1 MLKKKLAFID
11 YWHHEFTRSG
21 DFLRNILSEEFE
33 ITNFW
38 WKPRTK
44 FPIDEIQ
51 KYDHVFFFHVMFP
64 YQIMKRFKK
73 KRILW
78 APMYDAL
85 IFKNNFEKRIFWRQ
99 ISLLGIKILEFSKK
113 VSESIGKEN
122 IETLKIQYF
131 IKTQKNA
138 ANKISNRIKIFF
150 WDRGQIKIND
160 WIGLFNL
167 SDIDEIIYYPV
178 VDPSRKIIN
187 NLNEFK
193 DVKITILQKKFL
205 PKNEYLELMNN
216 CNVFIA
222 PRKKEGI
229 GMSIVEA
236 LSKGMYIIG
245 FNDSTMD
252 EYITDEKIG
261 YLFNNDANK
270 ININNILNEYEFR
283 LSNSELNY
291 SKWLSQKNEII
302 PFFNKEDLIN
312 NKKLIDYF
320 LIYDDFKFYFKKI
333 LDKNRF
339 LY

>member
-73 KRILW
+73 KKILW

-85 IFKNNFEKRIFWRQ
+85 IFKNNFEKKIFWRQ
-99 ISLLGIKILEFSKK
+99 ISLLGVKILEFSKK

-122 IETLKIQYF
+122 IETLKIRYF

-193 DVKITILQKKFL
+193 DLKITILQKKFL

-270 ININNILNEYEFR
+270 ININNILNEHEFR

-291 SKWLSQKNEII
+291 SKWLSQKNKII
-302 PFFNKEDLIN
+302 PFFNKENLIN
-312 NKKLIDYF
+312 NKKLIDYL